1 MIKLLNIN
9 ISGYKML
16 KENFTLDLVTKA
28 KVNDEDL
35 MDEIIE
41 IDENLYTYDVLAF
54 TGRNSSGKT
63 TVLDMIVNVLSFM
76 NGGRWLY
83 RDFDFS
89 TDSIILNVD
98 FYYDGFIYIYHGEII
113 KPKINY
119 NPNVP
124 YFCEI
129 SNESLFFAKYK
140 KSAGKRYKTTM
151 NYERILRDKT
161 ISDTSILY
169 NDLKNKVSFDYLNTI
184 VGNGAFVTQE
194 FFDCFEKIDF
204 DLLCNIIKL
213 LDESIEYI
221 KVIKGANQVNFKR
234 INESEKIY
242 DFSTLLAQ
250 LSKGT
255 IKGIEVYIRA
265 IMMLKKGG
273 YVLIDEIESSF
284 HKDLVNNIIYL
295 FNDKRMNKSSSTL
308 LFTTH
313 YVEILDVFNRRD
325 NIFVLQKDNSE
336 ISISNVYSDYNI
348 RTEILK
354 SKQFY
359 NNTFKTL
366 LDYEQL
372 MKVKRGVVNE
382 ILETLEKGQVK

>member
-1 MIKLLNIN
+1 M
-9 ISGYKML
+9 
-16 KENFTLDLVTKA
+16 
-28 KVNDEDL
+28 
-35 MDEIIE
+35 
-41 IDENLYTYDVLAF
+41 
-54 TGRNSSGKT
+54 
-63 TVLDMIVNVLSFM
+63 
-76 NGGRWLY
+76 
-83 RDFDFS
+83 
-89 TDSIILNVD
+89 
-98 FYYDGFIYIYHGEII
+98 
-113 KPKINY
+113 
-119 NPNVP
+119 P

-140 KSAGKRYKTTM
+140 KSAGKRYKTAM
-151 NYERILRDKT
+151 NYERIRRDKT

-184 VGNGAFVTQE
+184 VGNGSFVTQE
-194 FFDCFEKIDF
+194 FFDSFEKIDF
-204 DLLCNIIKL
+204 DILCNIIKL

-295 FNDKRMNKSSSTL
+295 FNDKRKNKSSSTL

-366 LDYEQL
+366 LNYELL

-382 ILETLEKGQVK
+382 MLETLEKGQVK